1 MLARDVPR
9 RGVLRGAGE
18 VNIPVEL
25 WRLEKKNR
33 TKRWDF
39 GRISLIT

>member
-39 GRISLIT
+39 GLSLIT